1 MAPNHRLPLSSLLS
15 KTLVAFTI
23 EFDNEAEH
31 RLPHRTTNHGAT
43 PGTLHAP
50 WLVSMAMWFNCM
62 RFVDDD
68 GITVREL
75 ERRARTPTNLAGMQR
90 WGYIR
95 VAADPADPRP
105 KPPKSAW
112 VVRATTGGRTAQK
125 VWQPLFAEIEKRWNE
140 RFGAATIEGLEES
153 LGSIAAQVGHSL
165 PDCMPILGYGLTN
178 ADRLAM
184 SAAASTTDQDHSL
197 PALLAKVLLAFALD
211 SERKS
216 AISLAIYA
224 NLLRILDATGVRV
237 RDLPALSGVSNES
250 LSMATGILLKRRLAV
265 VEPAAKSGKRVLL
278 TSAGVTSAEEHQ
290 KILADIESEW
300 NARLGVD
307 LLQKLRNSLEQLDGD
322 GTPANS
328 PLFRGLEPHPDGWR
342 AAIPRVSTLPH
353 FPMVLHRGGFPDG
366 S

>member
-1 MAPNHRLPLSSLLS
+1 MAPTSRLPLSSLLS
-15 KTLVAFTI
+15 KALVAFTI

-43 PGTLHAP
+43 PGSLHAP

-62 RFVDDD
+62 RFVGDD

-75 ERRARTPTNLAGMQR
+75 ERRARTPANLAGMQR

-95 VAADPADPRP
+95 VAADPADRRP

-112 VVRATTGGRTAQK
+112 VVRATAGGRMARK
-125 VWQPLFAEIEKRWNE
+125 VWQPLFAEIESRWGG
-140 RFGAATIEGLEES
+140 RFGTATINGLLDS
-153 LGSIAAQVGHSL
+153 LGSIASQLGPEL
-165 PDCMPILGYGLTN
+165 PDCLPILGYGLSH
-178 ADRLAM
+178 ADRLARQPIA
-184 SAAASTTDQDHSL
+184 SAVDREQAL
-197 PALLAKVLLAFALD
+197 PGFLAKVLLAFALD
-211 SERKS
+211 FERRS
-216 AISLAIYA
+216 TISLAIYA

-237 RDLPALSGVSNES
+237 RDLPAFTGVSKES
-250 LSMATGILLKRRLAV
+250 LSMAMGILLKRKFAV
-265 VEPAAKSGKRVLL
+265 IESAAKSGKVVWL
-278 TSAGVTSAEEHQ
+278 TAAGMASAQEHRTL
-290 KILADIESEW
+290 LADVETEW
-300 NARLGVD
+300 SARFGAEV
-307 LLQKLRNSLEQLDGD
+307 LQKLRDTLEQLDGD

-328 PLFRGLEPHPDGWR
+328 PLFRGLDPYPDGWR

>member
-1 MAPNHRLPLSSLLS
+1 MAPTNRLPISSLLS
-15 KTLVAFTI
+15 KALVAFTI

-62 RFVDDD
+62 RFVDDC
-68 GITVREL
+68 GITVPEL
-75 ERRARTPTNLAGMQR
+75 ERRARTPTNLAGMER

-95 VAADPADPRP
+95 VAADPRP

-153 LGSIAAQVGHSL
+153 LGSIAAQVGHSV

-178 ADRLAM
+178 ADRLAK
-184 SAAASTTDQDHSL
+184 SAATSTTDQDHSL
-197 PALLAKVLLAFALD
+197 PALLAKVLLGFALD
-211 SERKS
+211 FERRS
-216 AISLAIYA
+216 TISLAIYA

-237 RDLPALSGVSNES
+237 RELPVRTGVSKES

-265 VEPAAKSGKRVLL
+265 VEPAAKSGKIVRL
-278 TSAGVTSAEEHQ
+278 TEAGMVSAREQ
-290 KILADIESEW
+290 RRLLADIETEW
-300 NARLGVD
+300 SARFGVD
-307 LLQKLRNSLEQLDGD
+307 LLQLRNTLEQLDGD
-322 GTPANS
+322 GTTANS
-328 PLFRGLEPHPDGWR
+328 PLLLGLEPYPDGWR
-342 AAIPRVSTLPH
+342 ASVPRLSILPH

>member
-1 MAPNHRLPLSSLLS
+1 MAPTNRLPLSSLLS
-15 KTLVAFTI
+15 KALVAFTI

-75 ERRARTPTNLAGMQR
+75 ERRARTPTNLAGMER
-90 WGYIR
+90 WGYVR

-112 VVRATTGGRTAQK
+112 VVRPTNGGRMAQK
-125 VWQPLFAEIEKRWNE
+125 VWEPLFAEIEKGWNE
-140 RFGAATIEGLEES
+140 RFGTATIEGLAES
-153 LGSIAAQVGHSL
+153 LSSIAVQVGHSL

-178 ADRLAM
+178 ADRLAK

-197 PALLAKVLLAFALD
+197 PALLAKVLLAFALEF
-211 SERKS
+211 ERRS
-216 AISLAIYA
+216 TVSLAIHA

-237 RDLPALSGVSNES
+237 RDLPVFSGVSKES

-265 VEPAAKSGKRVLL
+265 VEPAVKSGKVVCL
-278 TSAGVTSAEEHQ
+278 TAAGMASAHEHR
-290 KILADIESEW
+290 KLLADIEAEW
-300 NARLGVD
+300 NARFGAEV
-307 LLQKLRNSLEQLDGD
+307 LQRLRDTLEELDGD
-322 GTPANS
+322 GTPAHS
-328 PLFRGLEPHPDGWR
+328 PLFRGLGPYPDGWR
-342 AAIPRVSTLPH
+342 ASLPRPSTLPH